1 MKLVI
6 DVVLVVV
13 VAPFLASALYLAA
26 LALLAML
33 PRRAYDAAP
42 SRLRR
47 FVILVPAHDEEQRLP
62 ALAASIRAIDYPAEL
77 SSVLV
82 VADNCSDD
90 TARVARDAGFEVC
103 ERVDATHVG
112 KGYALACGLGRIAA
126 PHDAVI
132 FIDGDCV
139 VSRNLLRVF
148 NARLDRGDEA
158 VQAHYTMETDGR
170 SSTAAARGLALALVH
185 LIRPRGKERI
195 GASAGLKGSGMCLS
209 RRVVDALGWQVF
221 GLAEDIEQHVRL
233 LRLGA
238 RVAFAP
244 EAIVTGAAPRAL
256 AGARAQHRRWEAG
269 RLAAARGM
277 ALPLL
282 FEGFRRRSLACID
295 AAIELLVPP
304 LSLLG
309 AVLAGGLVVGVG
321 FGFAA
326 LSVVSA
332 VGISCIVVYV
342 AAGMALQRRGW
353 RAAVWGIVAMPVYA
367 TWKLGV
373 YAQAIA
379 SKPRR
384 WEATRRDAPATI
396 RPGGRSGRGG

>member
-1 MKLVI
+1 MSAVV
-6 DVVLVVV
+6 DVVLLAAL
-13 VAPFLASALYLAA
+13 APFVASALYLAA

-33 PRRAYDAAP
+33 PRRARPVPP
-42 SRLRR
+42 STVRR
-47 FVILVPAHDEEQRLP
+47 VVILVPAHDEAQRLP
-62 ALAASIRAIDYPAEL
+62 ALAASIRALDYPAEL
-77 SSVLV
+77 YSALV
-82 VADNCSDD
+82 VADNCRDD

-103 ERVDATHVG
+103 ERADAAHVG
-112 KGYALACGLGRIAA
+112 KGYALAYGLGRITA
-126 PHDAVI
+126 PHDAVV
-132 FIDGDCV
+132 FVDGDCV

-158 VQAHYTMETDGR
+158 VQAHYTMETDGA
-170 SSTAAARGLALALVH
+170 SSTASVRGLALALVH
-185 LIRPRGKERI
+185 LVRPRGKERI

-233 LRLGA
+233 LRMGV

-244 EAIVTGAAPRAL
+244 EAVVTGAAPRAL

-269 RLAAARGM
+269 RLAAARAM

-282 FEGFRRRSLACID
+282 FEGFRRRSPACID
-295 AAIELLVPP
+295 AALELLVPP

-309 AVLAGGLVVGVG
+309 AALAGGVVVGVV

-326 LSVVSA
+326 LVVASA
-332 VGISCIVVYV
+332 VGIGCIGVYV
-342 AAGMALQRRGW
+342 AAGVALQRRGW
-353 RAAVWGIVAMPVYA
+353 RATACGIAAMPVYA

-373 YAQAIA
+373 YAQAVV

-384 WEATRRDAPATI
+384 WEATRRDAAATI
-396 RPGGRSGRGG
+396 RPGGRSGTGR